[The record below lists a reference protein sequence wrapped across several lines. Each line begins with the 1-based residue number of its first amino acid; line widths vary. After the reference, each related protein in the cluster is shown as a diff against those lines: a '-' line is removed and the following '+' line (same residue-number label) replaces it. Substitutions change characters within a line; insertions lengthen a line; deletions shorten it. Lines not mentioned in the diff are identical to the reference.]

1 MQRVAPQLV
10 PEMNRVTAA
19 HDEKRARLTRG
30 LERAVD
36 DAEAATLRAEIAQEG
51 RLHDAALEEL
61 EAQAAAALAKLES
74 DFEEAAA
81 EAQAAA
87 ALRGDE
93 AEKLR
98 ARLARLDEAAAAAA
112 ERAPSSGAGGA
123 ALAAA
128 EEAAYREA
136 EGARL
141 ASQAS
146 ALSAAADGAA
156 KEAAAARD
164 RADAAARAGRP
175 EASGLEKAARAADD
189 RAAAAAKAAEAA
201 AAAAG
206 EGPSLQPA
214 EWVMARLAFLFEEEE
229 RSASRSA
236 LRRWRDTQIYMD
248 GKAAGGG
255 GGGGLGGSSAEL
267 KAARAERVRLLSQV
281 DALHA
286 RLESASLAL
295 AVRGGGGV
303 AGDFTAQGLITESG
317 AEAAAGEA
325 AAVVAVQRRELAAT
339 KERLRLAEQAEA
351 RGVEERDA
359 LRRRLEAVEGQARR
373 QRLGGAAPVTADDA
387 LAAEY
392 ERTAAAVSA
401 ALVPGNVQRGNGH
414 ANGHANGGGDARA
427 DLEALEE
434 KRAALEA
441 SLSVQRAA
449 AAEASALRGFA
460 EANLANQGAERPGSP
475 NKGGR
480 ATMIG
485 LQQQHDEAAQAQ
497 ADAELSAEQL
507 AAQLRELAPA
517 LEGARAARRSQRV
530 KAETALSGRNSL
542 SELSTLPLAHA
553 AIELLQ
559 ERLRAGG
566 GAGGGG
572 GRGDTAILEAQV
584 AALQAEL
591 DARAPGGGGGG
602 GGGGDMALVQEL
614 HGLQARYEERG
625 VELQLALSEK
635 GRLQRMVDELSRG
648 EMAAVY
654 ERAKEEA
661 EKEVLKR
668 MLSTDVDL
676 KM

>member
-1 MQRVAPQLV
+1 
-10 PEMNRVTAA
+10 
-19 HDEKRARLTRG
+19 
-30 LERAVD
+30 
-36 DAEAATLRAEIAQEG
+36 
-51 RLHDAALEEL
+51 
-61 EAQAAAALAKLES
+61 
-74 DFEEAAA
+74 
-81 EAQAAA
+81 
-87 ALRGDE
+87 
-93 AEKLR
+93 
-98 ARLARLDEAAAAAA
+98 
-112 ERAPSSGAGGA
+112 
-123 ALAAA
+123 
-128 EEAAYREA
+128 
-136 EGARL
+136 
-141 ASQAS
+141 
-146 ALSAAADGAA
+146 
-156 KEAAAARD
+156 
-164 RADAAARAGRP
+164 
-175 EASGLEKAARAADD
+175 
-189 RAAAAAKAAEAA
+189 
-201 AAAAG
+201 
-206 EGPSLQPA
+206 
-214 EWVMARLAFLFEEEE
+214 
-229 RSASRSA
+229 
-236 LRRWRDTQIYMD
+236 MD

-255 GGGGLGGSSAEL
+255 GGRRLGGSSAEL

-373 QRLGGAAPVTADDA
+373 QRLGGAGPVTADDA

-427 DLEALEE
+427 ALEALEE

-460 EANLANQGAERPGSP
+460 EANLANQGADRPGSP

-542 SELSTLPLAHA
+542 AELRRSRSRTPPSSCCRSASAPA
-553 AIELLQ
+553 A
-559 ERLRAGG
+559 A
-566 GAGGGG
+566 A
-572 GRGDTAILEAQV
+572 V
-584 AALQAEL
+584 AAAG
-591 DARAPGGGGGG
+591 AATRRSSRPRSPRCRRSSTRAGGGGG

-614 HGLQARYEERG
+614 HGLQARYEERASSCSSRSPRRAARSGWSTSSRAARWRRCTSARKRRPRRRCSSGCSRRTSTSRCEGRAG
-625 VELQLALSEK
+625 V
-635 GRLQRMVDELSRG
+635 GRGWRG
-648 EMAAVY
+648 
-654 ERAKEEA
+654 RAG
-661 EKEVLKR
+661 
-668 MLSTDVDL
+668 D
-676 KM
+676 

>member
-1 MQRVAPQLV
+1 
-10 PEMNRVTAA
+10 
-19 HDEKRARLTRG
+19 
-30 LERAVD
+30 
-36 DAEAATLRAEIAQEG
+36 
-51 RLHDAALEEL
+51 
-61 EAQAAAALAKLES
+61 
-74 DFEEAAA
+74 
-81 EAQAAA
+81 
-87 ALRGDE
+87 
-93 AEKLR
+93 
-98 ARLARLDEAAAAAA
+98 
-112 ERAPSSGAGGA
+112 
-123 ALAAA
+123 
-128 EEAAYREA
+128 
-136 EGARL
+136 
-141 ASQAS
+141 
-146 ALSAAADGAA
+146 
-156 KEAAAARD
+156 
-164 RADAAARAGRP
+164 
-175 EASGLEKAARAADD
+175 
-189 RAAAAAKAAEAA
+189 
-201 AAAAG
+201 
-206 EGPSLQPA
+206 
-214 EWVMARLAFLFEEEE
+214 MARLAFLFEEEE

-401 ALVPGNVQRGNGH
+401 ALVPGSVQRGNGH

-427 DLEALEE
+427 ALEALEE

-441 SLSVQRAA
+441 SREGAAGGGGGGVGAARLRGGQPRQPGRRAAGLAEQGRARHDDRAA
-449 AAEASALRGFA
+449 AAARRGGAGAGRRRAL
-460 EANLANQGAERPGSP
+460 
-475 NKGGR
+475 GR
-480 ATMIG
+480 AARG
-485 LQQQHDEAAQAQ
+485 AAAR
-497 ADAELSAEQL
+497 ARAGARGR
-507 AAQLRELAPA
+507 AR
-517 LEGARAARRSQRV
+517 ARAAARQGRDG
-530 KAETALSGRNSL
+530 ALRPQL
-542 SELSTLPLAHA
+542 
-553 AIELLQ
+553 
-559 ERLRAGG
+559 AGG
-566 GAGGGG
+566 AVDAPARARRHRAAAGAPPRRRRRRRRGG

-584 AALQAEL
+584 AALQAGKV

-654 ERAKEEA
+654 ERAQEEA